1 MSQLVTVAVPLPVH
15 GAFTYRAPD
24 GLPVGASVMVPF
36 GPRAVNGWIVG
47 SGQPFDTL
55 KDIAEVLDV
64 EPAFDAQQLAFYRWI
79 ADYYLAPLGEVIATA
94 TPSGATA
101 RTRHVYVP
109 TPDGI
114 ERIATDPLVGE
125 SGALLR
131 EVIARPGVTKST
143 LVRRLTGE
151 VADVPGGIASL
162 LAAGLIA
169 FEDHVIEGPKDLE
182 TWLVATG
189 KEGVPRSPQ
198 GKAGLEAL
206 PCLAGE
212 LSPSVV
218 VTLVRQGLARKE
230 DRPKVSGWTPGRVAS
245 VAPTL
250 NAAQNE
256 VIAAVGA
263 AGTYL
268 LHGVTGAGK
277 TEVYLSLSARTLA
290 AGKQVLVLVPEISLT
305 PQLTTRFDG
314 RFPGGVAVLHSG
326 LTGAERLRE
335 WRRIR
340 AGGASIVIGAR
351 SALFAPFENLGL
363 VVVDEENDD
372 SYKQDDG
379 VRYHA
384 RDLAVVRA
392 QMAGCACVL
401 GSATPSLESWRNA
414 LLGRYTL
421 LQLRDRATPRAPS
434 ALCVVD
440 MRHEPKV
447 DGKEP
452 LLSAAVHGAMHD
464 ALAAGGKAILLYN
477 RRGYATFVECPG
489 CGQGYE
495 CPSCG
500 IGLVL
505 HQAARRLDCHYCGFH
520 RAFNGDCPKC
530 GTALDVLGRGTER
543 VEEQVCEAFP
553 GVAVARM
560 DADTTGERG
569 SHARILDAFRNGDT
583 RILVGTQIVA
593 KGHDFPDVHV
603 AAVLGVDH
611 ILGMPDFR
619 ASERSFALVTQLIGR
634 AGRGDVAGKVF
645 LQTHHPDHPVFF
657 AVGDMQRFA
666 TGEMRLREMLG
677 YPPYARL
684 AMLRVEGV
692 SRTDARAAVD
702 AIAISA
708 RQAARAFPGVDVL
721 GPASA
726 PMARLVGRWRFQVVL
741 RGRNAKIFRAFL
753 SAHHKEWKVP
763 HGVRKIIDVD
773 VRSVM

>member
-1 MSQLVTVAVPLPVH
+1 MSVAVPLPVH

-24 GLPVGASVMVPF
+24 GVAVGASVMVPF
-36 GPRAVNGWIVG
+36 GPRAVNGWVVG
-47 SGQPFDTL
+47 EGAPYDEI
-55 KDIAEVLDV
+55 KDIGEVLDFD
-64 EPAFDAQQLAFYRWI
+64 PAFTAEQLAFYRWI
-79 ADYYLAPLGEVIATA
+79 AEYYLAPLGEVIATA

-109 TPDGI
+109 TPEGV
-114 ERIATDPLVGE
+114 ERIATNPLEGE
-125 SGALLR
+125 VAAVLR
-131 EVIARPGVTKST
+131 EVIARPAVTRST
-143 LVRRLTGE
+143 LMRRLHGE
-151 VADVPGGIASL
+151 VADVSGAIAAL
-162 LAAGLIA
+162 LAAELIA
-169 FEDHVIEGPKDLE
+169 FEDHVIEGPQDME
-182 TWLVATG
+182 TWLLPTG
-189 KEGVPRSPQ
+189 KAGVPRSPQ
-198 GKAGLEAL
+198 GKAGLAAL
-206 PCLAGE
+206 PCLASE

-230 DRPKVSGWTPGRVAS
+230 ERKRVSEWTPGRPATD
-245 VAPTL
+245 APVL
-250 NAAQNE
+250 NAAQNA
-256 VIAAVGA
+256 VIAAVGESGA
-263 AGTYL
+263 YL

-277 TEVYLSLSARTLA
+277 TEVYLSLAKRTLA

-314 RFPGGVAVLHSG
+314 RFPGEVAVLHSG

-335 WRRIR
+335 WRRIQ
-340 AGGASIVIGAR
+340 AGGAAIVIGAR
-351 SALFAPFENLGL
+351 SALFAPFQRLGL
-363 VVVDEENDD
+363 VIVDEENDD

-392 QMAGCACVL
+392 QMAGCPCIL

-414 LLGRYTL
+414 MLGRYKL

-434 ALCVVD
+434 ALRVVD
-440 MRHEPKV
+440 MRHEPKI

-452 LLSAAVHGAMHD
+452 LLSAAVDGAIRE

-520 RAFNGDCPKC
+520 RHFNGDCPKC
-530 GTALDVLGRGTER
+530 GTTLDVLGRGTER
-543 VEEQVCEAFP
+543 VEEQVVEAFP
-553 GVAVARM
+553 GVPVARM

-569 SHARILDAFRNGDT
+569 SHARILDAFRAGES

-634 AGRGDVAGKVF
+634 AGRGEIAGRVF
-645 LQTHHPDHPVFF
+645 LQTHHPDHPVFS
-657 AVGDMQRFA
+657 AVGDMEAFA
-666 TGEMRLREMLG
+666 NGEMRLREMLG
-677 YPPYARL
+677 YPPYSRL
-684 AMLRVEGV
+684 AMIRVEGV
-692 SRTDARAAVD
+692 SRQDVRAAVD
-702 AIAISA
+702 AIAT
-708 RQAARAFPGVDVL
+708 AARASSRGFPGVDVL
-721 GPASA
+721 GPAAA
-726 PMARLVGRWRFQVVL
+726 PMARLVGRWRFQIIL
-741 RGRNAKIFRAFL
+741 RGRNAKIFRSFL
-753 SAHHKEWKVP
+753 NAHHKEWKVP
-763 HGVRKIIDVD
+763 HGIRKIVDVD